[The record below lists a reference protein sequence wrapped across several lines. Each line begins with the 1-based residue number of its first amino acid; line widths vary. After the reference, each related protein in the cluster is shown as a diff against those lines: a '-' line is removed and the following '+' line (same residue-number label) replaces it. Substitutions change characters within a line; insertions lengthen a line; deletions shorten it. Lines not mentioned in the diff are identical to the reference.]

1 MVHAMREITIRV
13 FEHLEITSPL
23 DVDKRMNYM
32 QSLLRG
38 STLKKYKTILT
49 ECKENTKGISGYQW
63 KINEVKDVTMER
75 FWT

>member
-1 MVHAMREITIRV
+1 MVLAMREITIRV
-13 FEHLEITSPL
+13 FEHLDITSPL
-23 DVDKRMNYM
+23 NVYKRMNYM

-38 STLKKYKTILT
+38 STIKKYKTILT
-49 ECKENTKGISGYQW
+49 ECKENTKGIAGYQW